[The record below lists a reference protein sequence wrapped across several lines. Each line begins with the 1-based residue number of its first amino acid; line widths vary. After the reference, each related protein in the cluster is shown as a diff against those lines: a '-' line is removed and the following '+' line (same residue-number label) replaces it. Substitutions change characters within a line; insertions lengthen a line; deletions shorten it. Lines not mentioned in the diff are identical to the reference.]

1 MQAGRQH
8 AQLGRDRQI
17 FLGFALHTG
26 GLDHAEGGEDRDHNQ
41 SECTQSQH
49 EFERHGRRLPQTRP
63 ASVYAA
69 PVLQRMPYLYALILL
84 VELVAL
90 IVVYA
95 MWMPPASSTIGML
108 LGWGAI
114 LSMIVML
121 VYSIARRVKALREVA
136 RLSYWLHFHIFLGFQ
151 GFLMAVF
158 HSLPIVQRGF
168 VGLLNPGLWSFLAAT
183 VVFCSGIFGRYLFG
197 RLPTRED
204 GEPDKTQKVFAMW
217 IILHRPL
224 ALAMY
229 VLAAMHITLSYM
241 FSANL
246 TS

>member
-1 MQAGRQH
+1 MA
-8 AQLGRDRQI
+8 
-17 FLGFALHTG
+17 
-26 GLDHAEGGEDRDHNQ
+26 
-41 SECTQSQH
+41 
-49 EFERHGRRLPQTRP
+49 
-63 ASVYAA
+63 ASVYAG
-69 PVLQRMPYLYALILL
+69 PVLQRLPYLYALILL

-90 IVVYA
+90 IAIYA
-95 MWMPPASSTIGML
+95 TSMPAASSTVGML

-121 VYSIARRVKALREVA
+121 IYSVARRMKTLREWA
-136 RLSYWLHFHIFLGFQ
+136 RLSVWLHFHIFLGIQ
-151 GFLMAVF
+151 GFMFAVF

-168 VGLLNPGLWSFLAAT
+168 VGLLNPGLWSFLAAS
-183 VVFCSGIFGRYLFG
+183 VVFFSGIFGRYLFG
-197 RLPTRED
+197 RLPRRED

-229 VLAAMHITLSYM
+229 VLAFMHITLSYM

-246 TS
+246 S